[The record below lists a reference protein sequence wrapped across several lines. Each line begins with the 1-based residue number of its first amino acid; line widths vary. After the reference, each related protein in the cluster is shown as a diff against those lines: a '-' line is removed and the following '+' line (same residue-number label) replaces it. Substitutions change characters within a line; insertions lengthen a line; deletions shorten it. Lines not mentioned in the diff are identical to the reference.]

1 MLMKKKGEKKKKK
14 KKKKESENMVI
25 TLSVRK
31 LVEGL
36 TRVRSLLKLRNIS

>member
-1 MLMKKKGEKKKKK
+1 MLMKKKGEKKKK